1 MGPKR
6 FARCLVLVLAAG
18 CATTSSP
25 SPRAGIV
32 APVGGGGEAPGL
44 VPKLIALAGGVD
56 APVVVIPAASSVKD
70 AGRSSVEMWKH
81 HGSERVTLWN
91 PKSRSDA
98 DQPESLEV
106 LREAR
111 IYWFGGGSQERIMQ
125 LLAGTEAL
133 RILRRNHAQ
142 GAIVGGTSAGAAV
155 LGDVMLVRGDPEGPI
170 APDRLPTAAGLG
182 VLPDF
187 IVDQHLLARARVSRL
202 LNILPA
208 HPSLK
213 GLGLEERTAAIIG
226 ADSIEIVG
234 AGQAVLYSTAPGSVA
249 DMPPTTTRPLWRI
262 PEIRL
267 SVLLPGDRVPR

>member
-1 MGPKR
+1 MR
-6 FARCLVLVLAAG
+6 TTRLALHLVLTLALG
-18 CATTSSP
+18 CASTP
-25 SPRAGIV
+25 SAVERPGIV

-44 VPKLIALAGGVD
+44 VPKLIALAGG
-56 APVVVIPAASSVKD
+56 AEAHVVVIPAASSVKD
-70 AGRSSVEMWKH
+70 AGRSTVEMWKR

-91 PKSRSDA
+91 PKSKSDA
-98 DQPESLEV
+98 DRPESLEV
-106 LREAR
+106 LRSAR

-125 LLAGTEAL
+125 LLADTEAL
-133 RILRRNHAQ
+133 RILRHNHAR

-155 LGDVMLVRGDPEGPI
+155 LGDVMLVRGEPEGPI

-187 IVDQHLLARARVSRL
+187 IVDQHLLARARMVRL

-213 GLGLEERTAAIIG
+213 GLGLEERTGAIITE
-226 ADSIEIVG
+226 DTIEIVG
-234 AGQAVLYSTAPGSVA
+234 AGQAVLYSTAAGSVA
-249 DMPPTTTRPLWRI
+249 EMPPTTTRPMWRI